1 MKFAVVT
8 PSFNKAPYLRRSLL
22 SVLEQDQSE
31 VDYVVLDNCS
41 TDGSIDILNEF
52 RIVHGDK
59 LRVLIERDNGQA
71 AAINRGFTLVDG
83 EIMGWLNA
91 DDSYL
96 PQTLATVAAFFKEH
110 PDVDLVYGKT
120 RILDGNL
127 SLTGDFPVQPHS
139 LKVLRS
145 YDYIPQPAA
154 FWRRRV
160 WDVLGP
166 LDESLN
172 WGLDW
177 DFFIRVSEQ
186 FTVECIDEVLAEAVC
201 DGQHKTATGGL
212 AKTRELAR
220 IGCRHGGWRNPTFL
234 YCNYVLAIHWLTR
247 PFLKH
252 PATRFAARTFLER
265 LEAYTMTMLSRLF
278 RVQVMS

>member
-120 RILDGNL
+120 R
-127 SLTGDFPVQPHS
+127 
-139 LKVLRS
+139 
-145 YDYIPQPAA
+145 
-154 FWRRRV
+154 
-160 WDVLGP
+160 
-166 LDESLN
+166 
-172 WGLDW
+172 
-177 DFFIRVSEQ
+177 
-186 FTVECIDEVLAEAVC
+186 
-201 DGQHKTATGGL
+201 
-212 AKTRELAR
+212 
-220 IGCRHGGWRNPTFL
+220 
-234 YCNYVLAIHWLTR
+234 
-247 PFLKH
+247 
-252 PATRFAARTFLER
+252 
-265 LEAYTMTMLSRLF
+265 
-278 RVQVMS
+278 